1 MLGGGALTDS
11 LRPDTALISIVKK
24 DIEVAWSVIPG
35 SFSGSAF
42 LLSAPARIA
51 IIRYAGRCG
60 FAVHQSTLVSITDAT
75 RPRGRAA
82 GPSPIHLLDRLLQ
95 STDSGLG
102 HRIVRVKLAGLLEL
116 LERRR
121 VHLPNDVD
129 ASQIETREVR

>member
-1 MLGGGALTDS
+1 MGRRERIDARSSEGDHRVG
-11 LRPDTALISIVKK
+11 LIS
-24 DIEVAWSVIPG
+24 DILGKNPSTTMVIIDEVDADSWGIAGESVTCT
-35 SFSGSAF
+35 
-42 LLSAPARIA
+42 
-51 IIRYAGRCG
+51 RCG
-60 FAVHQSTLVSITDAT
+60 RKAHTDAT
-75 RPRGRAA
+75 RPGGRAA
-82 GPSPIHLLDRLLQ
+82 GPSRMHLLDRLLQ